1 MYRRRVMDRD
11 VEELPYGDER
21 PSSSRRPRAADDGD
35 DGRSSKRVKLED
47 SKTPREPTPQRDAAV
62 AAAARQGTRTPQAP
76 KDKSP
81 SVRAGSEE
89 GEIEED

>member
-1 MYRRRVMDRD
+1 MDRD

-21 PSSSRRPRAADDGD
+21 PSSSRRPRPDEDDYD
-35 DGRSSKRVKLED
+35 RRDSRSSKRAKLD
-47 SKTPREPTPQRDAAV
+47 DTREPTPLRDG
-62 AAAARQGTRTPQAP
+62 RHSTRTPP
-76 KDKSP
+76 KEKSP